1 MAWLYVSGPMRGIKD
16 FNRHAFHAAAEVL
29 QAAGHEVFD
38 PAAHDEV
45 QGFDLTSPDGLD
57 TPVGFDLREALG
69 ADMAWITAHANGV
82 AVLSG
87 WTGSKGAKAEVATAE
102 ALGLPVES
110 VDYWVGLAGRDAEWT
125 DMGGEGV
132 REASE
137 YVPAIGDR
145 VRIVDADYIDPE
157 REYVGVIRWADG
169 NVVLEQDHGRRAH
182 PISITLDNGSHY
194 CAVEVELI
202 ETAAEMEQYAEACAE
217 FVAEEESAR
226 ALDALREKFRAIP
239 PEKEWLDD
247 RTYITDGEVRVT
259 SSTGGAKGRKL
270 QELGGI
276 DPAALLTLA
285 EVSGMGARK
294 YDTWNYLKGYDWSL
308 SFNAMQRHAL
318 AFWAGQDNDDE
329 SGLPH
334 VAHAAW
340 HCLALLAFLQRDIG
354 TDDRFKQEG
363 V

>member
-1 MAWLYVSGPMRGIKD
+1 MARIYVSGPMRRIKD
-16 FNRHAFHAAAEVL
+16 FNAPAFHAAAEAL

-38 PAAHDEV
+38 PAAHDEI

-69 ADMAWITAHANGV
+69 ADMAWITALADGV
-82 AVLSG
+82 AVLPG
-87 WTGSKGAKAEVATAE
+87 WVDSMGAKAEVATAR
-102 ALGLPVES
+102 ALGLPVDS
-110 VDYWVGLAGRDAEWT
+110 VERWVERARG
-125 DMGGEGV
+125 
-132 REASE
+132 E

-145 VRIVDADYIDPE
+145 VRIVDADWTGHRDKPI
-157 REYVGVIRWADG
+157 VGIVTELDCGDIYKEEKGYRVHPIG
-169 NVVLEQDHGRRAH
+169 VLEEGYGEWH
-182 PISITLDNGSHY
+182 
-194 CAVEVELI
+194 AVEVELI
-202 ETAAEMEQYAEACAE
+202 KTAAEI
-217 FVAEEESAR
+217 ESDRAIGDVTA
-226 ALDALREKFRAIP
+226 ALDDLAERAQA
-239 PEKEWLDD
+239 EHDWLHMTAEGDGVD
-247 RTYITDGEVRVT
+247 RRAFAEIRVT
-259 SSTGGAKGRKL
+259 SATGGEKGRKL
-270 QELGGI
+270 AELGGI
-276 DPAALLTLA
+276 DPQALLTLA

-294 YDTWNYLKGYDWSL
+294 YSTWNYLKGYDWSL

-354 TDDRFKQEG
+354 TDDRFNQKG